1 LRHLVSNSGGQGQ
14 AGAEYRSNV
23 DRIPAALEVLKV
35 KGNSIRVIKLEGYIF
50 FGTAYSVMT

>member
-1 LRHLVSNSGGQGQ
+1 MSNSGGQGQ